1 MSNLSFT
8 YKWQAQPYVPWKGAS
23 TNSAVPTYSQ
33 PLQKNE
39 TQQNGPSFSARPIK
53 HWRKQLNP
61 RPGSGRGRPG
71 VGMPMD
77 VPGGSVY
84 LGSDSSNC
92 VVCGEDGL
100 SNSTGLKNNILRDN
114 GQKAATFML
123 SPKYNASAN
132 ILEGVGN
139 NKENVC
145 VACNP
150 ENNRIRSAIQDT
162 GYLGRYHYTSQSY
175 LRARGNLYNQ
185 KSTTNADI
193 SGVQYIDP
201 ATGLEYWPTN
211 NKSGIAPQIR
221 GTQYCLSQAV
231 VGDLA
236 NGTWDPSTRYCRA
249 DTTIY
254 KPNNRQF
261 ATQGAVSSS
270 SRILRL
276 QYNTITKNGNSFRTA
291 WGNQGANA
299 GKYRG
304 TPTAPYFLKSK
315 NQARIPNIRNRIP
328 GNHTFCFY
336 TPTGS
341 LGQVAYA
348 GQSNLPSGCFTE
360 NVTY

>member
-23 TNSAVPTYSQ
+23 TNSAVPTFSR

-39 TQQNGPSFSARPIK
+39 PRQNGPSFSARPIK

-61 RPGSGRGRPG
+61 QPNSGRGRPG

-92 VVCGEDGL
+92 VVCGQDGL

-114 GQKAATFML
+114 GQKAATAMISL
-123 SPKYNASAN
+123 KDKNYKN
-132 ILEGVGN
+132 IVKGGGTN
-139 NKENVC
+139 GQDIC

-150 ENNRIRSAIQDT
+150 ENNRIRSAMQET
-162 GYLGRYHYTSQSY
+162 FPERYHFTTQSY
-175 LRARGNLYNQ
+175 LKARGNLYNQ
-185 KSTTNADI
+185 KSTTLADI
-193 SGVQYIDP
+193 SGITYIDP
-201 ATGLEYWPTN
+201 NTGLEYWPTN
-211 NKSGIAPQIR
+211 NKIGIAPQIR
-221 GTQYCLSQAV
+221 GMQNCAGQGGIF
-231 VGDLA
+231 GDVQ
-236 NGTWDPSTRYCRA
+236 NGNRTYGRCRA

-315 NQARIPNIRNRIP
+315 NQARVPNIRNRIP

-341 LGQVAYA
+341 IGQVAYA
-348 GQSNLPSGCFTE
+348 GQSELPSGCFTE

>member
-92 VVCGEDGL
+92 VVCGQDGL

-231 VGDLA
+231 IGDLA

-254 KPNNRQF
+254 KPNNRQY

-276 QYNTITKNGNSFRTA
+276 QYNTITKNGNSSVPHGETKEQMLVNTEGLPQHHISSSPRTKLVSRIFA
-291 WGNQGANA
+291 TGLLETILSVFIRLLVVSA
-299 GKYRG
+299 
-304 TPTAPYFLKSK
+304 KS
-315 NQARIPNIRNRIP
+315 
-328 GNHTFCFY
+328 
-336 TPTGS
+336 
-341 LGQVAYA
+341 LMQVNPIFQVDA
-348 GQSNLPSGCFTE
+348 SPKM
-360 NVTY
+360 

>member
-1 MSNLSFT
+1 MSSLAYT
-8 YKWQAQPYVPWKGAS
+8 YKWQAQPYVPWKGAA
-23 TNSAVPTYSQ
+23 TNSSVPTYSQ
-33 PLQKNE
+33 PLQKNDA
-39 TQQNGPSFSARPIK
+39 TQNGPSFSARPIK

-92 VVCGEDGL
+92 VFCGPEGD
-100 SNSTGLKNNILRDN
+100 SNSAGLKNNILRDN

-123 SPKYNASAN
+123 SPNYDASAN
-132 ILEGVGN
+132 IVKNGGTN
-139 NKENVC
+139 FQDVC
-145 VACNP
+145 VSCNP
-150 ENNRIRSAIQDT
+150 ENNRIRSAMQET
-162 GYLGRYHYTSQSY
+162 FPERYHFTSQSY
-175 LRARGNLYNQ
+175 LKARGSLYNQ
-185 KSTTNADI
+185 KSTTLADI
-193 SGVQYIDP
+193 SGITYIDP
-201 ATGLEYWPTN
+201 NTGLEYWPTN
-211 NKSGIAPQIR
+211 NKIGIAPQIR
-221 GTQYCLSQAV
+221 GMQNCASQGGIF
-231 VGDLA
+231 GDVQ
-236 NGTWDPSTRYCRA
+236 NGNRTYGRCRA

-254 KPNNRQF
+254 KPNNRQY

-270 SRILRL
+270 SRLLRL

>member
-1 MSNLSFT
+1 MEKAT
-8 YKWQAQPYVPWKGAS
+8 
-23 TNSAVPTYSQ
+23 
-33 PLQKNE
+33 E
-39 TQQNGPSFSARPIK
+39 PSD
-53 HWRKQLNP
+53 
-61 RPGSGRGRPG
+61 PGSGRGRPG

-92 VVCGEDGL
+92 VFCGPEGD
-100 SNSTGLKNNILRDN
+100 SNSAGLKNNILRDN
-114 GQKAATFML
+114 GQKAATAML
-123 SPKYNASAN
+123 SPNYNMSAN
-132 ILEGVGN
+132 ILKGPYQGIHTT
-139 NKENVC
+139 ENVC

-150 ENNRIRSAIQDT
+150 ENNRIRSAMQQSIST
-162 GYLGRYHYTSQSY
+162 GYLGRYHFTSQSY

-211 NKSGIAPQIR
+211 NKTGIAPQIR
-221 GTQYCLSQAV
+221 STQDCGGIFFPTCGGQFGETPPFKSRSLV
-231 VGDLA
+231 TETV
-236 NGTWDPSTRYCRA
+236 
-249 DTTIY
+249 Y
-254 KPNNRQF
+254 KPNNRQY

-270 SRILRL
+270 SRLLRL

-341 LGQVAYA
+341 IGQVAYA
-348 GQSNLPSGCFTE
+348 GQSELPSGCFTE